1 MQRIAVASLAIVLIG
16 SFGARA
22 VEPPAAASA
31 LDDVAK
37 SHIKWNVAKAR
48 VADVTCDGRADTIMF
63 GSAKG
68 SVWIGVVSGGNGRA
82 QVIRFSIS
90 PSRQDGFSAL
100 PKGISIHP
108 LVCEDSEAG
117 RLDGCKQ
124 VRGCKEFS
132 MGDEESDPFNFY
144 WDSRRKIIRWW
155 RN

>member
-1 MQRIAVASLAIVLIG
+1 MQRSAIASLAIVLIG
-16 SFGARA
+16 TFAARA
-22 VEPPAAASA
+22 VEPPAAVSA
-31 LDDVAK
+31 LDNVAK

-48 VADVTCDGRADTIMF
+48 VADVTCDGSADTIMF

-68 SVWIGVVSGGNGRA
+68 SVWIGVVPGGNGPA
-82 QVIRFSIS
+82 QVIQFPIS

-100 PKGISIHP
+100 PEGISINP
-108 LVCEDSEAG
+108 LVCETSEAG

-124 VRGCKEFS
+124 VHGCKEFS
-132 MGDEESDPFNFY
+132 MDDEKSDPFNFY